1 MALIGYAG
9 DTEQGGR
16 ARNEDTVA
24 CRRLNADRLCVA
36 LGDGLGGHG
45 KGEEASAA
53 AVRAILAGWS
63 GAADPAELKALVGRA
78 HRAVLALQSPA
89 CRMKT
94 TAAVLALE
102 PGRCAWA
109 YAGDSRI
116 YRFEGGRLAWQSRD
130 HSASQ
135 IAVLLGQITPDQI
148 RFHED
153 RACIYRAL
161 GQEGDLEADG
171 GETALPAGDC
181 AFLLCT
187 DGFWEYV
194 LEEEM
199 EQTLAAADS
208 PQAWLAAM
216 RALRRQ
222 KAPPNSDNNTA
233 VALWLR
239 AEPEEHREEND

>member
-1 MALIGYAG
+1 MIQYASYSE
-9 DTEQGGR
+9 TGGR
-16 ARNEDTVA
+16 PCNEDTVLV
-24 CRRLNADRLCVA
+24 RTLEGERLCAVLA
-36 LGDGLGGHG
+36 DGLGGHG
-45 KGEEASAA
+45 GGKTASSAA
-53 AVRAILAGWS
+53 AELIGAGWD
-63 GAADPAELKALVGRA
+63 GTAAPERLQELAERA
-78 HRAVLALQSPA
+78 NYRVLSLQTP
-89 CRMKT
+89 CCQMKT
-94 TAAVLALE
+94 TVVVLAVE
-102 PGRCAWA
+102 RDRFAWA
-109 YAGDSRI
+109 YAGDSRL
-116 YRFEGGRLAWQSRD
+116 YHFENGRLTWQSRD

>member
-1 MALIGYAG
+1 MALIQYASYT
-9 DTEQGGR
+9 DRGGR

-24 CRRLNADRLCVA
+24 CRRLEGGRFCVA

-45 KGEEASAA
+45 GGEAASAA
-53 AVRAILAGWS
+53 AVNAILAGWDGS
-63 GAADPAELKALVGRA
+63 ADPAVLKALVRRA
-78 HRAVLALQSPA
+78 HQAVLDLQTPA

-94 TAAVLALE
+94 SAAVLAAAD
-102 PGRCAWA
+102 GRCAWA
-109 YAGDSRI
+109 HAGDSRI
-116 YRFEGGRLAWQSRD
+116 YRFVNGRLEWQTRD

-135 IAVLLGQITPDQI
+135 IAVMLGQIAPADI

-161 GQEGDLEADG
+161 GQQGDLEADAG
-171 GETALPAGDC
+171 GMDLPAGDC

-199 EQTLAAADS
+199 ERTLRAAAS
-208 PQAWLAAM
+208 PEEWLAAM
-216 RALRRQ
+216 GALRRQ
-222 KAPPNSDNNTA
+222 KAPPDSDNNTA
-233 VALWLR
+233 AALWLR
-239 AEPEEHREEND
+239 PGND

>member
-1 MALIGYAG
+1 M
-9 DTEQGGR
+9 
-16 ARNEDTVA
+16 
-24 CRRLNADRLCVA
+24 
-36 LGDGLGGHG
+36 
-45 KGEEASAA
+45 
-53 AVRAILAGWS
+53 
-63 GAADPAELKALVGRA
+63 
-78 HRAVLALQSPA
+78 
-89 CRMKT
+89 
-94 TAAVLALE
+94 
-102 PGRCAWA
+102 
-109 YAGDSRI
+109 
-116 YRFEGGRLAWQSRD
+116 
-130 HSASQ
+130 
-135 IAVLLGQITPDQI
+135 LLGQITPDQI